1 MDICGW
7 IIEITLR
14 EDLLRVIM
22 TGIDR
27 DRESGQYTE
36 TYPRDD
42 FLTALEERGP
52 DVGTQEIADIVGC
65 NRDTAYRR
73 LRDLEEE
80 NEIESRKIGMVRLWS
95 ISNR

>member
-1 MDICGW
+1 MGICGW

-27 DRESGQYTE
+27 DHESGQYTE

-42 FLTALEERGP
+42 FLTALEEHGP